1 MKQLKSLLVFILIL
15 LILSLT
21 ACLALPVDKWKVNNV
36 RNEREENQEILDNN
50 MEEIADE
57 QQQVQENDID
67 DEYIDEGF
75 VEEEYNI
82 EKNNDDIEAEEI
94 KGDREE
100 WEEEIEDEEDDSK
113 EINGTENQQQAEQ
126 GLELTQVFNTKMP
139 ENIAVELKYDKYLM
153 VYDYLLILKNANIR
167 QLPSLEGEI
176 IGKIGAMERIGLVA
190 EVKGDYVEKWDEDSW
205 YQVEWEENGDIKTGF
220 ILSSLAE
227 VRQFQ
232 FDKMVKSIEVLEQSL
247 LFGELA
253 HISNYK
259 NVNGIPPKINGSTW
273 DSYGYRRSQ
282 SAAGYEKPDKS
293 SKFRYIPDGMLV
305 QVLEKEKGF
314 TKVKVVGF
322 EGEYWV
328 LDKYINTK
336 KPLTNLNKIII
347 VDRKNQNQ
355 GVLEF
360 IDGQW
365 TLISYGLSTTGVK
378 GTYSLE
384 TPLGYYMAIEKRDKF
399 LYFEDGT
406 TKIAG
411 YAPYAIRFSG
421 GGYIHGVPVNY
432 KIKDDNKMID
442 PGMIEYLHSIGT
454 TPRSHMCVRNYTSH
468 AKFLHSWADIG
479 ETALVV
485 IE

>member
-1 MKQLKSLLVFILIL
+1 M
-15 LILSLT
+15 
-21 ACLALPVDKWKVNNV
+21 
-36 RNEREENQEILDNN
+36 
-50 MEEIADE
+50 
-57 QQQVQENDID
+57 
-67 DEYIDEGF
+67 
-75 VEEEYNI
+75 
-82 EKNNDDIEAEEI
+82 
-94 KGDREE
+94 
-100 WEEEIEDEEDDSK
+100 
-113 EINGTENQQQAEQ
+113 
-126 GLELTQVFNTKMP
+126 
-139 ENIAVELKYDKYLM
+139 
-153 VYDYLLILKNANIR
+153 
-167 QLPSLEGEI
+167 
-176 IGKIGAMERIGLVA
+176 
-190 EVKGDYVEKWDEDSW
+190 
-205 YQVEWEENGDIKTGF
+205 
-220 ILSSLAE
+220 
-227 VRQFQ
+227 
-232 FDKMVKSIEVLEQSL
+232 
-247 LFGELA
+247 
-253 HISNYK
+253 
-259 NVNGIPPKINGSTW
+259 
-273 DSYGYRRSQ
+273 
-282 SAAGYEKPDKS
+282 
-293 SKFRYIPDGMLV
+293 
-305 QVLEKEKGF
+305 
-314 TKVKVVGF
+314 
-322 EGEYWV
+322 V